1 MPMPLSSY
9 TPTDH
14 IIVLLSAEYNKGV
27 FPHRF
32 FPITLPIVSAALT
45 CMGLEVWAKG

>member
-1 MPMPLSSY
+1 MPLPLSSY

-27 FPHRF
+27 SPHRVCKNIF
-32 FPITLPIVSAALT
+32 SGTAILLKKKSLYVML
-45 CMGLEVWAKG
+45 